1 MLNSLIEKHTFIVNQ
16 NPIRLDQY
24 LTQKLPEYSRSKIQQ
39 YIKLGQVTI
48 NGEVSKPSSILQGNE
63 KVECNFEPIAGEIDI
78 IPEKIDLN
86 ILYEDDHLV
95 VVNKP
100 TGLVVH
106 PGSGNYS
113 GTLLNGLKYHFN
125 SLSRSDSQRP
135 GIVHR
140 LDKETSG
147 VILIAKTDKAHDHLS
162 SQFSERAVRKEYMA
176 LAWGKMDEEGIIRGE
191 ISRHPGNRQIFKV
204 VDSDGRDAHTH
215 YELLEHLAPLSLVKL
230 LPKTG
235 RTHQLRVHLKSIG
248 HPIFGDSAYGGGMK
262 LAKSFHVKYTQ
273 ILNRLGKI
281 INRVALH
288 AQLLEIIHPET
299 KGKILFEAP
308 LPGDMQKGL
317 EILRNEP

>member
-1 MLNSLIEKHTFIVNQ
+1 MIEKYTFTVNQ
-16 NPIRLDQY
+16 PSIRLDQF
-24 LTQKLPEYSRSKIQQ
+24 LAQKLPDYSRSKIQQ
-39 YIKLGQVTI
+39 FIKQGQVTI
-48 NGEVSKPSSILQGNE
+48 NGEVSKPSLVLQGKE
-63 KVECNFEPIAGEIDI
+63 KVECNFEPLVREFDI
-78 IPEKIDLN
+78 TPEKMELD
-86 ILYEDDHLV
+86 ILYEDDQLI

-100 TGLVVH
+100 AGLVVH
-106 PGSGNYS
+106 PGSGNS
-113 GTLLNGLKYHFN
+113 NGTLLNGLKYHFKT
-125 SLSRSDSQRP
+125 LSRNDSMRP

-162 SQFSERAVRKEYMA
+162 SQFSDRTVKKEYLA
-176 LAWGKMDEEGIIRGE
+176 LAWGNVDAEGIIRGE

-204 VDSDGRDAHTH
+204 VASGGREACTT
-215 YELLEHLAPLSLVKL
+215 YELVENLTPLSLVQL
-230 LPKTG
+230 FPKTG

-248 HPIFGDSAYGGGMK
+248 HPIFGDSAYGGGLK

-273 ILNRLGKI
+273 ILNRLAKV

-299 KGKILFEAP
+299 REKIQFEAP

>member
-16 NPIRLDQY
+16 NPIRLDQF
-24 LTQKLPEYSRSKIQQ
+24 LTQKLPEFSRSKIQH

-48 NGEVSKPSSILQGNE
+48 NGEVSKPSCMLQGNE
-63 KVECNFEPIAGEIDI
+63 RVECKFEPVKREIDI
-78 IPEKIDLN
+78 IPEKMDLS
-86 ILYEDDHLV
+86 ILYEDDHLIV
-95 VVNKP
+95 LNKP
-100 TGLVVH
+100 SGLVVH

-113 GTLLNGLKYHFN
+113 GTLLNGLKYHFKL
-125 SLSRSDSQRP
+125 LSRGDSQRP

-162 SQFSERAVRKEYMA
+162 SQFSERTVRKEYIA
-176 LAWGKMDEEGIIRGE
+176 LAWGNIDIEGIIRGE

-204 VDSDGRDAHTH
+204 VDSGGRDALTH
-215 YELLEHLAPLSLVKL
+215 YALLENLAPLSLVKL
-230 LPKTG
+230 FPKTG

-273 ILNRLGKI
+273 ILNRMGKI

-288 AQLLEIIHPET
+288 AQLLEVIHPET
-299 KGKILFEAP
+299 KEKIQFEAP

-317 EILRNEP
+317 DILRNEP